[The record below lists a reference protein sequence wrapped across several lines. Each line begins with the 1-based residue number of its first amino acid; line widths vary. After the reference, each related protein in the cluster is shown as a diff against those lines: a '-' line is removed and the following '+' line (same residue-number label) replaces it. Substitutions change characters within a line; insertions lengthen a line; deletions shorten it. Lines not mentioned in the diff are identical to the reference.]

1 MTGKA
6 GLDAAL
12 PTLSDR
18 DLRRYARHLTLP
30 GFGATAQRSLRSA
43 RVLVVGAGGL
53 GSPALLYLAAAGVG
67 HITVID
73 DDIVDESNLQRQV
86 IHREADIGRPKAESA
101 ADAVRRLDTQASVTA
116 IVGKLTVDNAE
127 ELFAAHDVVLDG
139 ADNFATRYL
148 SSDAAEITGTP
159 LVWATI
165 LQFAGQLS
173 VFWPGRG
180 PMLRDLYP
188 DIPDPG
194 SVPSCAAG
202 GVLGAM
208 VGQVGSMMVVE
219 AIKVLTGVGDVAVG
233 RLVLIDALAATTRS
247 LAFGGD
253 PERAPVTDLTEI
265 AQVCAASW
273 DEDASGDAADLAAGD
288 GDCGGVHDTALVASV
303 GPNAAAELIR
313 GGAVLIDVREKD
325 ERAEAAIR
333 GSIHVPLGKIRALGW
348 AAVDAALLADRVS
361 VNSEGIAGGDDA
373 VGPSAGAVGSHFAE
387 SEGDRLRP
395 DTVIVHCHSG
405 ARSAAAIEVLA
416 AEQREATH
424 GAAGSHVVKLINLD
438 GGILAWQAAGL

>member
-1 MTGKA
+1 MSGR
-6 GLDAAL
+6 AL
-12 PTLSDR
+12 PRLSDR
-18 DLRRYARHLTLP
+18 DLRRYARHLTLS
-30 GFGATAQRSLRSA
+30 GFGADAQRRLRGS
-43 RVLVVGAGGL
+43 RVLVIGAGGL

-67 HITVID
+67 HITIID
-73 DDIVDESNLQRQV
+73 DDVVDESNLQRQV
-86 IHREADIGRPKAESA
+86 IHRESDIGRPKAESG
-101 ADAVRRLDTQASVTA
+101 ADAVRRLDSEVSVDA
-116 IVGKLTVDNAE
+116 IVGRLSVDNAL

-165 LQFAGQLS
+165 LQFEGQLS

-219 AIKVLTGVGDVAVG
+219 ALKILTGVGEVAVG
-233 RLVLIDALAATTRS
+233 KLVLIDSLGCSSRS
-247 LAFGGD
+247 LAFGAD
-253 PERAPVTDLTEI
+253 PDREPTRDLTEI

-273 DEDASGDAADLAAGD
+273 DEDAGTGAGASAGAVSGAGVNESPRLTD
-288 GDCGGVHDTALVASV
+288 SV
-303 GPNAAAELIR
+303 GPNRANELIR
-313 GGAVLIDVREKD
+313 GGAVLIDVRESA
-325 ERAEAAIR
+325 ERAEASIP
-333 GSIHVPLGKIRALGW
+333 GSVHVPLGEIRALGW
-348 AAVDAALLADRVS
+348 
-361 VNSEGIAGGDDA
+361 DA
-373 VGPSAGAVGSHFAE
+373 VGAALARARRQTGS
-387 SEGDRLRP
+387 SGDSP
-395 DTVIVHCHSG
+395 GEIIVHCRSG

-416 AEQREATH
+416 SER
-424 GAAGSHVVKLINLD
+424 GKAASDSVGSSEVRLINLD
-438 GGILAWQAAGL
+438 GGIVAWQAAGLGLR